1 MKHSLYIR
9 ADRILMCGI
18 TRPHPEHRHAFAQI
32 FTSTGSEP
40 GSLDV
45 QIIAPNCLHGLESGG
60 DPYFSLLFD
69 PSSEIGFLLRKHY
82 LKSSDSPI
90 IRISLP
96 DPGFSLPGLV
106 ECSISSVLLDASDQL
121 VRQLGC
127 APASAKIPRD
137 DRIQRVVL
145 RMQEPDG
152 WGLSAAEA
160 AQIACLSTSRFLA
173 VFKQYTGLPYRNYLL
188 MQKLIRGI
196 HLLNRSASFTEAAL
210 AAGFSD
216 SAHFTRTFTH
226 STGMNLKEVFKNSQF
241 IQVFYDL
248 PL

>member
-1 MKHSLYIR
+1 
-9 ADRILMCGI
+9 
-18 TRPHPEHRHAFAQI
+18 
-32 FTSTGSEP
+32 
-40 GSLDV
+40 
-45 QIIAPNCLHGLESGG
+45 
-60 DPYFSLLFD
+60 
-69 PSSEIGFLLRKHY
+69 
-82 LKSSDSPI
+82 
-90 IRISLP
+90 
-96 DPGFSLPGLV
+96 
-106 ECSISSVLLDASDQL
+106 
-121 VRQLGC
+121 
-127 APASAKIPRD
+127 
-137 DRIQRVVL
+137 
-145 RMQEPDG
+145 MQEPDG